1 MLRTTIIF
9 ALAAGAEIAGCFCFW
24 LWLRSGRT
32 AWWAVPG
39 VVSLVLFGLLL
50 TYVESDVAG
59 RAFAAYGG
67 IYICASLVWMWTIEG
82 VRPDRWDVTGAAA
95 CIIGAVIILLSH
107 TRAAAGV

>member
-1 MLRTTIIF
+1 MLRTPIIF
-9 ALAAGAEIAGCFCFW
+9 VLAAGAEISGCFCFW
-24 LWLRSGRT
+24 LWLRGGLT

-67 IYICASLVWMWTIEG
+67 IYICASLAWMWTVEG
-82 VRPDRWDVTGAAA
+82 IRPDRWDV
-95 CIIGAVIILLSH
+95 IGATACLAGVTIILLSH
-107 TRAAAGV
+107 ARTATGA